1 MKKLRIKLLG
11 QNLATAFL
19 GLLLFL
25 ICAVPGLSPAYAE
38 IGNDAISGDITVE
51 IDNLSGGQTDIADNE
66 PVQATLAETSDFMPF
81 VFASAIL
88 AAVTLTWVALYSRQK
103 SLVSG
108 AQHGSVF
115 NKAMLKKFGI
125 VLLTASVLLSLTFAN
140 RFAIADNEAANSDDI
155 LEESNIALV
164 FARIVC
170 DDFGN
175 VEEAE
180 LDITNKLD
188 ADLQIDDVVSFGELS
203 NIIDG
208 QVDLNIVLA
217 ARESVHKTWSTE
229 NKIDESVLQAIRDA
243 GGIYHASMNC
253 NVKYNGFHAQ
263 FMKNDGTDDLIVDQF
278 VPENHFA
285 KLPGNNPSRAE
296 FRFVEWNTSADGSG
310 DTVDD
315 AYLTSTKV
323 VANVKYF
330 AIWHDLQAFMAEKS
344 SDIELPYKIYSGQDT
359 TTRIISIDEVKQAAD
374 NIRAGVAVDNDI
386 FSDLN
391 DKWHLFVKVAGDGS
405 AVNDWIEMRIINVG
419 NHDNDGSAI
428 TFQTTHAL
436 KDAYAFDASYNDPTL
451 ATPYTGN
458 WHSSDLRYA
467 LNERWYNELPDS
479 IKTNLVEVIKLY
491 NKTAGEKPN
500 GGTASPTGD
509 HVWALSFTEYID
521 ITGTGN
527 EWWTE
532 PTHLGSTYNF
542 YASKHFKT
550 GGAPDPD
557 SEQAQIIGGLNKK
570 RNGYEATGMY
580 GWQRSLSPNKKTD
593 VLLIYD
599 SGNVSSYYG
608 APPSNRFY
616 VAPSFAF

>member
-1 MKKLRIKLLG
+1 MKNLRINFFG
-11 QNLATAFL
+11 QRLAIAFL

-25 ICAVPGLSPAYAE
+25 FCAVPGTLPAYAE
-38 IGNDAISGDITVE
+38 IGNDVISGDITVE
-51 IDNLSGGQTDIADNE
+51 IDSLSGGQIDVADNAF
-66 PVQATLAETSDFMPF
+66 VQATLAETSDFVPF
-81 VFASAIL
+81 VFALAIL
-88 AAVTLTWVALYSRQK
+88 AAVTLTSLALYSRQK
-103 SLVSG
+103 SYASG
-108 AQHGSVF
+108 TQHGSVF

-125 VLLTASVLLSLTFAN
+125 VLLVASVLLSLTFAN
-140 RFAIADNEAANSDDI
+140 RFAIADNEATNSEDF
-155 LEESNIALV
+155 LEESSIAV
-164 FARIVC
+164 VSARIVC

-175 VEEAE
+175 VEEAK

-188 ADLQIDDVVSFGELS
+188 ADLQVDDVVSLGELS

-217 ARESVHKTWSTE
+217 AGESIHKTWTTE
-229 NKIDESVLQAIRDA
+229 NKVDESVLQAIRDA
-243 GGIYHASMNC
+243 GGIYHASLNC

-263 FMKNDGTDDLIVDQF
+263 FMKNDGTDNIVDDQF
-278 VPENHFA
+278 IPEKFFA
-285 KLPGNNPSRAE
+285 KLPDSSPSRAE

-315 AYLTSTKV
+315 VYIRAMQM

-330 AIWHDLQAFMAEKS
+330 AIWQDLQAFMAEKS
-344 SDIELPYKIYSGQDT
+344 SDLELPYKIFSGQDT

-374 NIRAGVAVDNDI
+374 NIRAGVAVDSEI
-386 FSDLN
+386 FSDEN

-436 KDAYAFDASYNDPTL
+436 KDAYAFDTSYTDPTL
-451 ATPYTGN
+451 ATPYMGSWN
-458 WHSSDLRYA
+458 SSNLRLS
-467 LNERWYNELPDS
+467 LNMDWYNELPDS

-491 NKTAGEKPN
+491 NRTAGEKPN

-509 HVWALSFTEYID
+509 KVWALSFTEYID
-521 ITGTGN
+521 ITGTDN

-532 PTHLGSTYNF
+532 PSHLGSTYNF
-542 YASKHFKT
+542 YASKHFET
-550 GGAPDPD
+550 GKAPDPA
-557 SEQAQIIGGLNKK
+557 SEQALIIGALNKK
-570 RNGYEATGMY
+570 RDGYEATGMY
-580 GWQRSLSPNKKTD
+580 GWQRSLSPNKKYD